1 MQEKIETVT
10 FILFI
15 LGLLTAQWTGIPTW
29 EITMA
34 GALIMVLSGTLNAKE
49 AYGAASQN
57 GIAML
62 YVGTLAIGTALT
74 NTGAGDLI
82 GSQISNLL
90 GDTPNNYL
98 IGLVFFLVPFL
109 LTQVMVNNAVA
120 NVFIPIAILT
130 CKTMGCNPVGPIMLV
145 MSGAT
150 TAFLTPLA
158 TVAASMMMGLGGYNQ
173 KTMFKMGWLPALI
186 LCVVN
191 VLWIMTIYPA
201 Y

>member
-1 MQEKIETVT
+1 
-10 FILFI
+10 
-15 LGLLTAQWTGIPTW
+15 
-29 EITMA
+29 
-34 GALIMVLSGTLNAKE
+34 
-49 AYGAASQN
+49 
-57 GIAML
+57 ML

-158 TVAASMMMGLGGYNQ
+158 TVAASMMMGCTLEHIAAAPSARVNWVAAQSGMAPARLMEQ
-173 KTMFKMGWLPALI
+173 LPEKEEKPDVDASWF
-186 LCVVN
+186 N
-191 VLWIMTIYPA
+191 
-201 Y
+201 